1 MAAPDRQMTVASLP
15 PREALRLRIRW
26 VQELQVRLVR
36 EAAWRV
42 GLDAELV
49 ATVRWRELAAVLEGG
64 ALPDD
69 LHARVPQAASAPLP
83 DTFRL
88 AESGVVVAERDRG
101 RADGARGV
109 SAGRAVGTVW
119 DGSGLPPKDAVL
131 VVRTLDPALAPLL
144 PGLTGL
150 VAQTGSPLSHLAV
163 LAREFGLPAVVG
175 ATDAERRFPPGTR
188 LTVDGTTGAVELGD
202 TP

>member
-1 MAAPDRQMTVASLP
+1 LP

-36 EAAWRV
+36 EVARRLGIPGERV
-42 GLDAELV
+42 GLLRWSELV
-49 ATVRWRELAAVLEGG
+49 AVLGGG
-64 ALPDD
+64 AVPGD
-69 LHARVPQAASAPLP
+69 LHARVPRAESPPLP
-83 DTFRL
+83 DAFRL
-88 AESGVVVAERDRG
+88 ADGQVVADREGG
-101 RADGARGV
+101 RGEGLRGV

-119 DGSGLPPKDAVL
+119 DGTGPRPADAVL

-163 LAREFGLPAVVG
+163 LAREFGLPTVVG
-175 ATDAERRFPPGTR
+175 ASDAVRRFPPGSR
-188 LTVDGTTGAVELGD
+188 LTVDGTAGDVRLGD
-202 TP
+202 AS